1 MRGLLLPFSVLYRA
15 GVTFRNMLF
24 DIGIRKARDVG
35 VPVISVGNL
44 SAGGVGKTPFV
55 ELLARR
61 LMAAGRRVAVVSRG
75 YKREGTGTVEVSNGS
90 VLCAEAD
97 RAGDEAAQLAGKLKG
112 VVVIVDEQRVR
123 GARHAIEKFGI
134 DLILLDD
141 GFQHR
146 SIRRDLDIVILSA
159 EEVPA
164 GEHLLPA
171 GNRREPFGSLGRA
184 DLIVISHCTDKA
196 QFQVLEEQLRKQIDK
211 PTVGVRVKV
220 RAVRRAT
227 TNFSIDLN
235 GVKGKRV
242 AAFSGIGRPSCFDET
257 LESLEV
263 QMPEHLRFPDHHR
276 FGAADLQRIED
287 VARRAG
293 ADYLLTTE
301 KDVAR
306 LGGSSVDTRG
316 FLERN
321 PVYYVEIEEEI
332 ISGEQHLADALQT
345 FTGRS

>member
-1 MRGLLLPFSVLYRA
+1 MRSLLLPFSFVYGA
-15 GVTFRNMLF
+15 GVTLRNLLF

-35 VPVISVGNL
+35 VSVISVGNL

-75 YKREGTGTVEVSNGS
+75 YKRRGSGTVVVSNGS

-97 RAGDEAAQLAGKLKG
+97 RAGDEPAQLGGKLNG

-123 GARHAIEKFGI
+123 GARYAIEQFGV

-164 GEHLLPA
+164 GGHLLPA
-171 GNRREPFGSLGRA
+171 GNRREPFRSLGRSN
-184 DLIVISHCTDKA
+184 LIVISHCTDKA
-196 QFQVLEEQLRKQIDK
+196 QFQALEERLRTRTDK
-211 PTVGVRVKV
+211 PMMGVKVKV
-220 RAVRRAT
+220 RALRRAT
-227 TNFSIDLN
+227 TKFSIDVN
-235 GVKGKRV
+235 GVRGKRV
-242 AAFSGIGRPSCFDET
+242 VAFSGIGRPSCFEET
-257 LESLEV
+257 LASLGVEV
-263 QMPEHLRFPDHHR
+263 PQHLRFPDHHR
-276 FGAADLQRIED
+276 YQAADLKRIE
-287 VARRAG
+287 VAARQAG
-293 ADYLLTTE
+293 AGYMLTTE

-306 LGGSSVDTRG
+306 LGGAGLDAGS

-332 ISGEQHLADALQT
+332 IGGEQHLAAALQT
-345 FTGRS
+345 IGGSS